1 MPHVAARRGFTIVE
15 VMAAFAIIAIG
26 GVALMT
32 FLLQQTDFL
41 ETSTTQ
47 HDVRTQAALAVNAV
61 AKELRSATHK
71 AAGSPPNISIAPGN
85 TALTLYLPG
94 DANGDFR
101 IIDGAGNI
109 EWATASPIVYQY
121 DAGLRQLLRTA
132 GAATQV
138 VANNVTNVSF
148 KDQASDA
155 VLKSD
160 EVRVTLTINQMTPR
174 QRSLESTATTI
185 VRLRN

>member
-1 MPHVAARRGFTIVE
+1 
-15 VMAAFAIIAIG
+15 
-26 GVALMT
+26 MT

-71 AAGSPPNISIAPGN
+71 AAGSPPNIDIAPGN

-94 DANGDFR
+94 DANGDLR

-109 EWATASPIVYQY
+109 EWDTASSVVYQY
-121 DAGLRQLLRTA
+121 DAGLRQLLRTT
-132 GAATQV
+132 GASTRV
-138 VANNVTNVSF
+138 VAGNVTSVTF
-148 KDQASDA
+148 QDQASDA
-155 VLKSD
+155 SLKSD
-160 EVRVTLTINQMTPR
+160 EVRVSLTVRQVTPR
-174 QRSLESTATTI
+174 QRFLESTSTAI